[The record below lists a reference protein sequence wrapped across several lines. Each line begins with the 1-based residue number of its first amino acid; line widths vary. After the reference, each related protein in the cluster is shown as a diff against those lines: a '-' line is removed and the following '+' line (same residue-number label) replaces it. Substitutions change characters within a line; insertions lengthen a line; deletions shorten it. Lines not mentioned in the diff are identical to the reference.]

1 MSKNPLGDIR
11 VGVGG
16 WTFEPWRG
24 VFYPKGLPQKREL
37 EYASGKLTAIE
48 INGTY
53 YGTQKPESF
62 RKWREE
68 TPDDFVFTLKG
79 PRYATNRRVLAEAG
93 ESINRFFASG
103 VTELGDKL
111 GPINWQFAATKKF
124 DREDFARFLELLP
137 KNIGARLIRHAV
149 EVRHESFRAK
159 EFIDLAREHDVAI
172 VVAGQSEFPLIA
184 DVTSSFVYVRVMGSS
199 EKHKAGYPP
208 ADLDNWASRA
218 RAWAS
223 GGAPDDLP
231 AIVPKSKAALQ
242 RDVFLFMISGFKQ
255 RNPAAAV
262 ALLQRLQ
269 EPAPTAAPP
278 KVRRAAPPASR
289 AAPHNPGRGR

>member
-1 MSKNPLGDIR
+1 MSTKSQGEIR

-24 VFYPKGLPQKREL
+24 VFYPKDLPQKREL
-37 EYASGKLTAIE
+37 EYASSKLTAIE

-62 RKWREE
+62 KKWRDE

-93 ESINRFFASG
+93 ESIQRFLASG

-124 DREDFARFLELLP
+124 DREDFARFLALLP
-137 KNIGARLIRHAV
+137 KRIGARAIRHAV
-149 EVRHESFRAK
+149 EVRHESFAAA
-159 EFIDLAREHDVAI
+159 EFVDLAREHDAAI

-184 DVTSSFVYVRVMGSS
+184 DVTSSFVYVRIMGAS
-199 EKHKAGYPP
+199 EKQKAGYRPG
-208 ADLDNWASRA
+208 DLDKWAARA

-223 GGAPDDLP
+223 GSAPEDLP
-231 AIVPKSKAALQ
+231 TLATKPKAAPR
-242 RDVFLFMISGFKQ
+242 RDVFVFMISGFKE
-255 RNPAAAV
+255 RNPAAAA

-269 EPAPTAAPP
+269 TSAPASPP
-278 KVRRAAPPASR
+278 NRARGAQKVRKPPAR
-289 AAPHNPGRGR
+289 L